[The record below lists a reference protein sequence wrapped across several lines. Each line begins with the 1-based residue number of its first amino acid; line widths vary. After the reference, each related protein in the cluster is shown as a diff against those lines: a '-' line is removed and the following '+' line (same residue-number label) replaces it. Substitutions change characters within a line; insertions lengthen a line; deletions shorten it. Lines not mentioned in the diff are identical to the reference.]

1 MKKETVVEEL
11 VKATPAVSLSGAV
24 FLGVPLA
31 DWVFAVGGILLLL
44 QLFFLLRD
52 KVWRDTEWRRCLSRR
67 AGNDK

>member
-1 MKKETVVEEL
+1 MKKETIVEEL

-31 DWVFAVGGILLLL
+31 DWVFALGGILLLL

-52 KVWRDTEWRRCLSRR
+52 KVWRDNQRERFERKV
-67 AGNDK
+67 NDDN